1 MVATE
6 NRKRESRLAWLVEC
20 VEHVD
25 RPYLVTGPQAAYEY
39 HRWLTPM
46 ENLVSLQVY
55 AEDVSAWHW
64 IDDLDVGDHTCQVF
78 DHPPTSA
85 EVLEVQSLETVS
97 GAIILQPTLEP
108 ARYRRRHVIGGL
120 ALVAPEDLCLDLLE
134 RARGETSVS
143 EAAAI
148 IIAQRDALAW
158 DTLLNQAERRGLA
171 RRLGVLLDVINTETE
186 AEVIPLRIIE
196 ELGRRVDAMHDTQEI
211 ERYAVGRHRSS
222 PSSYQPIGDRWGMEV
237 FLPRYVVGK
246 VAFDLQPQRR

>member
-1 MVATE
+1 MVTTE
-6 NRKRESRLAWLVEC
+6 HRKRESHLAWLVDR
-20 VEHVD
+20 VEHID

-55 AEDVSAWHW
+55 AEDVSAWHRME
-64 IDDLDVGDHTCQVF
+64 DLDVDGHTCQVF
-78 DHPPTSA
+78 DQPPTSA
-85 EVLEVQSLETVS
+85 EVLEVQALESVS

-108 ARYRRRHVIGGL
+108 ARYRRRNIIGGL
-120 ALVAPEDLCLDLLE
+120 AFVAPEDLCLDLLE

-148 IIAQRDALAW
+148 IFAQHDALAW
-158 DTLLNQAERRGLA
+158 DTLLDQAEVRGLA
-171 RRLGVLLDVINTETE
+171 RRLGVLLDVINTEAETE
-186 AEVIPLRIIE
+186 IVPQRIIE
-196 ELGRRVDAMHDTQEI
+196 ELGRLVDTTRDSKEI
-211 ERYAVGRHRSS
+211 DQYVVGRHRST
-222 PSSYQPIGDRWGMEV
+222 PPSYQPIGERWGMEV